1 MATNNNSPD
10 IGASFS
16 GPSTSAYVETG
27 RNNSV
32 GVNATLARA
41 EAHAGPLGVG
51 VGLNLDTGLDEI
63 FFDLWGIFI
72 NLTWKIKIE
81 TWNNVIRVL

>member
-1 MATNNNSPD
+1 MTTSSNSPD

-63 FFDLWGIFI
+63 LFDLLRIFYH
-72 NLTWKIKIE
+72 LT
-81 TWNNVIRVL
+81 